1 MFKNNNIKTGLLLLV
16 ISSFFIYQTL
26 EKYTIGTAS
35 DMGPGYFP
43 LMFSSMLAVIGLLL
57 LIPLFE
63 DDDRTDHDTLKDT
76 KNLVLV
82 LAGIV
87 LFGLLLTTQ
96 GFLIA
101 AVVLLSLMAM
111 ALPKQSLRRSLAFS
125 LVLITFSYLVFSEAL
140 GLYFPFWP
148 KWIF

>member
-1 MFKNNNIKTGLLLLV
+1 MFKNNNFKTGLMLLAV
-16 ISSFFIYQTL
+16 SGFFIYHTL
-26 EKYTIGTAS
+26 SKYSIGSAS

-43 LMFSSMLAVIGLLL
+43 LMFSSILAIIGAW
-57 LIPLFE
+57 LFLFPAS
-63 DDDRTDHDTLKDT
+63 DDSSDQDTLKDR

-82 LAGIV
+82 LSGII
-87 LFGLLLTTQ
+87 LFGALLTTA

-101 AVVLLSLMAM
+101 ATVLLLSMVWAM
-111 ALPKQSLRRSLAFS
+111 PKQSLRQLAIFS
-125 LVLITFSYLVFSEAL
+125 LILIVFSYLVFSRAL